1 MTYPTPGHRH
11 NWLGPARKSSSS
23 QGASVRMTKASLQQ
37 VLQRRYPLT
46 PGVIGIPESG
56 IGMPPESVID
66 LNRNQPVTAFR

>member
-1 MTYPTPGHRH
+1 
-11 NWLGPARKSSSS
+11 
-23 QGASVRMTKASLQQ
+23 MTKASLQQ